1 MLKHGWQWQ
10 CWQQLTVEV
19 DNLARKKEFLNG
31 YRRQSL
37 MWLSWAQ
44 TEAHSR
50 HWAQRPWTHYQQCGF
65 SFSVWQN
72 LRGLLSVIVHQCKH
86 CTDAPDM
93 PGLNRT
99 LRRTSA
105 HTVYTT
111 LCHSYCNSV
120 AGHCNG
126 ISLSC
131 NSAPSWWCIY
141 RPCIKCSTEVVVVC
155 STYIHKPHPAW
166 GNSLHRQCLPQCT
179 VDTQCCFLL
188 HLFYS
193 QQIHSLSCYNLKDKC
208 MKKHF
213 VTTC

>member
-72 LRGLLSVIVHQCKH
+72 LRGLLSVIVHQYKH
-86 CTDAPDM
+86 CTDLLDM

-141 RPCIKCSTEVVVVC
+141 RPRIKCSTEVVVCAQRIFTNLILLEVTLFTDSVFLNAQSTHNAAFCCIC
-155 STYIHKPHPAW
+155 STVNKYIHWAVITWRTSAW
-166 GNSLHRQCLPQCT
+166 KSIL
-179 VDTQCCFLL
+179 
-188 HLFYS
+188 
-193 QQIHSLSCYNLKDKC
+193 
-208 MKKHF
+208 
-213 VTTC
+213 